1 MTTIDYYKQQ
11 AKLLLKDYNL
21 FKENNF
27 NQNEA
32 MFDEPQEHF
41 DVHNVFSKVNRR
53 TDEDITLMN
62 AQHIIAKISDFKDWN
77 DVLHS
82 SEAQREIGAFK
93 LNAYK
98 MGMDPNIIDAANTL
112 VSSELFAEYVD
123 DEGDVNYTD
132 EEELEMW
139 KYVLKRL
146 LS

>member
-41 DVHNVFSKVNRR
+41 DVHNVFSKVNKR

-82 SEAQREIGAFK
+82 SESQREIGAFK

-98 MGMDPNIIDAANTL
+98 IGMDPNIIDAANTL
-112 VSSELFAEYVD
+112 VYSELFAEYVD

>member
-27 NQNEA
+27 NQNGA

-93 LNAYK
+93 LNTYK
-98 MGMDPNIIDAANTL
+98 IGMDPNIIDAANTL